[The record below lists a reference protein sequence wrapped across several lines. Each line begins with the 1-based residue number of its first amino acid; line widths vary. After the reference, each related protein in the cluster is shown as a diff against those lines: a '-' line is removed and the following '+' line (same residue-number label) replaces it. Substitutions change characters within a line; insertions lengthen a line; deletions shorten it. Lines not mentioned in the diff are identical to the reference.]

1 MGFIAHD
8 SKYWYFKI
16 DNGEWSQWGM
26 YTQFHKLDYEDG
38 NLKYRRLN
46 LIYPV
51 DKNGEFVEPMIL
63 SSQKGLIPL
72 KEYVAKNGYEQFKK
86 SHQSVVANVDSFALV
101 CKLSI
106 DITPDNQIRRSK
118 VNFYFVVGKQK
129 HSTRF
134 IGERGKI
141 YSELVTID
149 LKDKKLYSALRKSI
163 SDDYVNFLTQKVI
176 GSITYDSIADRETF
190 IQGLL
195 AK

>member
-8 SKYWYFKI
+8 SKYVYFKI
-16 DNGEWSQWGM
+16 DNSEWSHWGM
-26 YTQFHKLDYEDG
+26 YTQFHKLDYSDNG
-38 NLKYRRLN
+38 SKYRRLN
-46 LIYPV
+46 LIYPI

-63 SSQKGLIPL
+63 SPQKGLISL
-72 KEYVAKNGYEQFKK
+72 KAYIEENGYEQFKK
-86 SHQSVVANVDSFALV
+86 SHQAIVADVDKFALV

-129 HSTRF
+129 GSTRF
-134 IGERGKI
+134 VGERGKV
-141 YSELVTID
+141 YSELVTVD
-149 LKDKKLYSALRKSI
+149 LKDKKLYPALRKSI
-163 SDDYVNFLTQKVI
+163 PDDYVDFLTQKII